1 MTSFWEDPATV
12 ARFAARKPDHRLI
25 KLMESLNPSQLS
37 VLDIGCAA
45 GRNTVYLAE
54 LGASVYAIDSSNAM
68 LQKTQERLTPFL
80 SQTDIQKQIKLGSM
94 DDLSDFKTESFD
106 LLLALGVY
114 QDAKSQTMWQASLK
128 ECTRVLKQGGLCL
141 VANFA
146 PDSEPQ
152 GRAVE
157 KIGEHQYQGF
167 ANEQRIMTLMNQ
179 EDLDSSFASFGL
191 YPLEQTYSVKTT
203 FDLGF
208 RTTVNA
214 LYKKA

>member
-1 MTSFWEDPATV
+1 MTRFWEDPVTV

-25 KLMESLNPSQLS
+25 KLMKSVDATKLS

-54 LGASVYAIDSSNAM
+54 LGASVHAIDSSNAM
-68 LQKTQERLTPFL
+68 IQKTQERLTPFL
-80 SQTDIQKQIKLGSM
+80 SQAEIKEQIKLGSM
-94 DDLSDFKTESFD
+94 DNLTDFKAESFD
-106 LLLALGVY
+106 LVLALGVY
-114 QDAKSQTMWQASLK
+114 QDAKSQNMWQASLK
-128 ECTRVLKQGGLCL
+128 ECTRVLKQAGLCL
-141 VANFA
+141 LANFG
-146 PDSEPQ
+146 PDSEPLGKTLEQ
-152 GRAVE
+152 V
-157 KIGEHQYQGF
+157 GEHQYQGF

-191 YPLEQTYSVKTT
+191 YPLETSYTVKTE

-214 LYKKA
+214 LYKKV